1 MRALLPLTVLLTAC
15 ASPIAELE
23 DGEWLPGGDT
33 TNTLLLGSNAFL
45 RPAANLSPENEG
57 AFYGGNSFF
66 NDAWVEAPASTQNR
80 DGLGPLFNARSCSGC
95 HFRDGR
101 AAPPEDGRGPM
112 VGLLFRLGAQDG
124 TPDPVYGGQ
133 LQDIGLPGVPA
144 EGTPVI
150 TTTLVPGTYR
160 DGTPWELALPD
171 YTFEDLAY
179 GPMDAATLV
188 SPRVAPQM
196 IGLGLLEAIAEDD
209 LLALEDPDDAD
220 RDGISGRAQW
230 REDVVTGQLALGRFG
245 WKGDA
250 PNIRHQSAGAFNG
263 DLGITSAL
271 FPVDDCTDA
280 QAECLAEPAGGEPE
294 LEDRLLDRVVLYSQA
309 VAVPIRRDWDT
320 EGVLRGKRLFGRIG
334 CDGCHTP
341 SYTTSS
347 SDLPEL
353 EGQRIWPYTDLLL
366 HDMGPELAD
375 GRPLGEADGQEWKTP
390 PLWGLG
396 LIPEVNGHSRYLHDG
411 RARSLEEA
419 VLWHGGEAEASRE
432 RFTRLDADERAWLLE
447 FLASL

>member
-45 RPAANLSPENEG
+45 RPAANLSPEHEG

-133 LQDIGLPGVPA
+133 LQDIGLPDVPA

-160 DGTPWELALPD
+160 DGTPWELALPT

-196 IGLGLLEAIAEDD
+196 IGLGLLEMIAE
-209 LLALEDPDDAD
+209 AD
-220 RDGISGRAQW
+220 I
-230 REDVVTGQLALGRFG
+230 V
-245 WKGDA
+245 
-250 PNIRHQSAGAFNG
+250 AGA
-263 DLGITSAL
+263 D
-271 FPVDDCTDA
+271 
-280 QAECLAEPAGGEPE
+280 
-294 LEDRLLDRVVLYSQA
+294 
-309 VAVPIRRDWDT
+309 
-320 EGVLRGKRLFGRIG
+320 
-334 CDGCHTP
+334 
-341 SYTTSS
+341 
-347 SDLPEL
+347 
-353 EGQRIWPYTDLLL
+353 
-366 HDMGPELAD
+366 
-375 GRPLGEADGQEWKTP
+375 
-390 PLWGLG
+390 
-396 LIPEVNGHSRYLHDG
+396 
-411 RARSLEEA
+411 
-419 VLWHGGEAEASRE
+419 
-432 RFTRLDADERAWLLE
+432 
-447 FLASL
+447 